1 MKFVFA
7 LSVALATLCS
17 SADARP
23 RHSHVRTVEHASIW
37 SGIFGGGLVSTARS
51 HLGSTAGQLGLPR
64 SLWCADFM
72 NMVMRA
78 TGHRGTGSRT
88 AKSYLALP
96 HTSAHVGAIAV
107 LRRRGGGHVGVVSGF
122 DGAGN
127 PIVVSG
133 NHNSR
138 VGEGVYPKGRVI
150 AFVSP

>member
-64 SLWCADFM
+64 SLW
-72 NMVMRA
+72 
-78 TGHRGTGSRT
+78 
-88 AKSYLALP
+88 
-96 HTSAHVGAIAV
+96 
-107 LRRRGGGHVGVVSGF
+107 
-122 DGAGN
+122 N
-127 PIVVSG
+127 PLV
-133 NHNSR
+133 
-138 VGEGVYPKGRVI
+138 
-150 AFVSP
+150 AFVARYRNDRVAFVREVLAPRENRAVAGARA